1 MVQVHQL
8 VVFLLVT
15 IPGKTE
21 KVTYTQ
27 PKNNLLTA
35 ATPHKSVSV
44 AKSYQ
49 PSIATKKSSGVLIEW
64 NQGFSVGIAEMDNQH
79 KQLVVL
85 LNDLY
90 SAMQSKKSSETIG
103 KVLNKLISYT
113 EKHFSDEEEFMKKH
127 SYPGI
132 GSQVKE
138 HKAFTDKVLKFK
150 SDYDSGKTSISVSV
164 TSFLKDWLVNHISI
178 SDKKY
183 GEYINNTNKSKAEL
197 MIPLDDF

>member
-1 MVQVHQL
+1 ML
-8 VVFLLVT
+8 LLVT
-15 IPGKTE
+15 IPGKINNKLT
-21 KVTYTQ
+21 TIAPRTSLDTQ
-27 PKNNLLTA
+27 KKYQTNIASKKNNGL
-35 ATPHKSVSV
+35 
-44 AKSYQ
+44 
-49 PSIATKKSSGVLIEW
+49 LIEW

-79 KQLVVL
+79 KQLVNL

-113 EKHFSDEEEFMKKH
+113 EKHFSDEEEFMRKY

-132 GSQVKE
+132 GSQIKE
-138 HKAFTDKVLKFK
+138 HTAFADKVLKFK
-150 SDYDSGKTSISVSV
+150 GDYDTGRTSISVSV

-183 GEYINNTNKSKAEL
+183 GDYINNTNKSKAEL
-197 MIPLDDF
+197 IIPLNDF